1 MKSANRRKAG
11 AVLEYSYRKKTAEAK
26 KPKVPRERISQ
37 QRNRK
42 ADRQDFARKEAQVQ
56 WQTSRILFI
65 TGGRGPADRIR
76 PHPKAAEH
84 SL

>member
-1 MKSANRRKAG
+1 MGTLEELRESRDREATEGLESKMAKPAG
-11 AVLEYSYRKKTAEAK
+11 FV
-26 KPKVPRERISQ
+26 
-37 QRNRK
+37 
-42 ADRQDFARKEAQVQ
+42 RKEAQVQ

-76 PHPKAAEH
+76 LHPKAAEY